1 MRAILGL
8 LGILVLI
15 AVVLIALGFINLDV
29 RGGKLPTVSA
39 ETGSVTVGE
48 SNSTVRVPTV
58 EMKEKRV
65 SVPTIAVKKAPA
77 PAPSPSPSPAQ

>member
-8 LGILVLI
+8 LGVLVLI
-15 AVVLIALGFINLDV
+15 AVVLIALGLLNVDV

-39 ETGSVTVGE
+39 ETGKVAVGE

-58 EMKEKRV
+58 EMKEKQV
-65 SVPTIAVKKAPA
+65 KLPTLDVQKAPEA
-77 PAPSPSPSPAQ
+77 TATPAK

>member
-1 MRAILGL
+1 MRAIFAL

-15 AVVLIALGFINLDV
+15 AVVLIALGFLNVDV

-39 ETGSVTVGE
+39 ETGSVAVGE

-58 EMKEKRV
+58 EMKEKQV
-65 SVPTIAVKKAPA
+65 SLPTIDVKKAP
-77 PAPSPSPSPAQ
+77 SPTPTPVQ